1 MNVYLF
7 FIYLLLGFISGLFL
21 GSIGIGAGLLTI
33 PLLIR
38 TGLTIKES
46 VVISLIVQLIP
57 QTIPGV
63 LAYYNQKMI
72 KIDIVYISILIILG
86 SFVGVYIGTNA
97 SIKNYVS
104 NRTLYR
110 ILTIVLLIST
120 IYLYYNYW
128 NYIE

>member
-1 MNVYLF
+1 MNVYLL

-33 PLLIR
+33 PVLLY
-38 TGLTIKES
+38 TGLTIKEA
-46 VVISLIVQLIP
+46 VIISLIIQLVP

-63 LAYYNQKMI
+63 IAYYNQKMI
-72 KIDIVYISILIILG
+72 KVDIVYIALLVILG
-86 SFVGVYIGTNA
+86 SFVGVYIGTNS

-120 IYLYYNYW
+120 IYVYYNYW

>member
-33 PLLIR
+33 PVLLY
-38 TGLTIKES
+38 TGLTVKEA
-46 VVISLIVQLIP
+46 VIISLIIQLVP

-63 LAYYNQKMI
+63 IAYYNQKMI
-72 KIDIVYISILIILG
+72 KVDIVYIALLVILG
-86 SFVGVYIGTNA
+86 SFVGVYIGTNS

>member
-1 MNVYLF
+1 MNVYLL

-33 PLLIR
+33 PVLLY
-38 TGLTIKES
+38 TGLTIKEA
-46 VVISLIVQLIP
+46 VIISLIIQLVP

-63 LAYYNQKMI
+63 IAYYNQKMI
-72 KIDIVYISILIILG
+72 KVDIVYIALLVILG
-86 SFVGVYIGTNA
+86 SFVGVYIGTNS